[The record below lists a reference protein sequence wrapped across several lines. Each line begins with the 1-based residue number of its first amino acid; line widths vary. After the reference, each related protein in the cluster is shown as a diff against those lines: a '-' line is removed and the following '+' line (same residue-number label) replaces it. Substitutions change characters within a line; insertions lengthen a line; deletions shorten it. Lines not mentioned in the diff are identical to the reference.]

1 MFDTARLVWCWVPFL
16 STLFIRFIR
25 RSECSII
32 PSSFRYHHHDYR
44 HCPRRHHHRH
54 HHHHHSSF
62 INHHCHH
69 SSSFITCHRQIF
81 LSNPVFISS
90 GFLSDCTVVL
100 QVSNGCNGWERISW
114 PTLACLW
121 RIGETEWDLNPA
133 IELDRFS
140 GFLAGVAREV
150 IVAARPFPPV
160 CSIWVNLVRFALAD
174 VMYIVVWWGFY
185 FWMALKAAAP
195 VCFDAFWRRCTLT
208 KYRIHVTC
216 WPVRWYDANAKFP
229 FSLLSRS
236 WTPGGGPRGKEFK
249 NKIHDTK
256 PDWNQKTHSGTNF
269 GEDAKNQS
277 GNPIP
282 QPNSI
287 TTSNSQLNNLDLN
300 NNRKKVTPPAM
311 TPRNLTFFPA
321 SQFAVL
327 QPFQGFV
334 TFAFWH
340 DLHFYWYLH
349 DFVVVFMNLQW
360 SKHSF
365 FVPYTLKK
373 PKFLYFSLASLCQ
386 RAKFFQSRILGRI
399 ASPHKTV
406 YVTSNL
412 LIQVSIGGIF
422 GRQFLWNIFF
432 QT

>member
-54 HHHHHSSF
+54 HHHHSSFIIHRSSFIVHHSSF

-236 WTPGGGPRGKEFK
+236 STGAPGGK
-249 NKIHDTK
+249 NSKTK
-256 PDWNQKTHSGTNF
+256 STTRNQIGT
-269 GEDAKNQS
+269 
-277 GNPIP
+277 
-282 QPNSI
+282 
-287 TTSNSQLNNLDLN
+287 
-300 NNRKKVTPPAM
+300 KKRT
-311 TPRNLTFFPA
+311 
-321 SQFAVL
+321 AVL
-327 QPFQGFV
+327 ILG
-334 TFAFWH
+334 
-340 DLHFYWYLH
+340 
-349 DFVVVFMNLQW
+349 
-360 SKHSF
+360 K
-365 FVPYTLKK
+365 TLKTN
-373 PKFLYFSLASLCQ
+373 PGTQFPSQ
-386 RAKFFQSRILGRI
+386 
-399 ASPHKTV
+399 
-406 YVTSNL
+406 
-412 LIQVSIGGIF
+412 IQ
-422 GRQFLWNIFF
+422 
-432 QT
+432 